1 MRYIAYINI
10 LILLLII
17 LFKVTDLFREVL
29 FMEYNTMLY
38 KVFKWVKAS
47 NTWRF
52 VMTFRSYSEASHFCN
67 KHGGAYQIVEE
78 QSHD

>member
-1 MRYIAYINI
+1 
-10 LILLLII
+10 
-17 LFKVTDLFREVL
+17 
-29 FMEYNTMLY
+29 MEYNTMLY